1 MFGLPMEVISMIGST
16 LLGGVMTMWGQAA
29 KDKQDQFKMMMQRN
43 EQIEQGVQAARDNKD
58 PFAAWTRRIIALTMI
73 FGSLAIIFAAPLMET
88 VTNVPV
94 ERQEGFKFLFWDT
107 TRTVIEYVQLK
118 GFVVPEWLHIVVLNI
133 VGFYFGAA
141 AMQRK

>member
-1 MFGLPMEVISMIGST
+1 MFGRPMEVISMVGST

-29 KDKQDQFKMMMQRN
+29 KDKQDQFKMLIQQN
-43 EQIEQGVQAARDNKD
+43 KQIEESVQSAREMRD

-94 ERQEGFKFLFWDT
+94 ERQEGFKFLFMDFT
-107 TRTVIEYVQLK
+107 HTVTEYVQLK

-133 VGFYFGAA
+133 VGFYFGSA

>member
-1 MFGLPMEVISMIGST
+1 MFGLPMEAISMIGST
-16 LLGGVMTMWGQAA
+16 VLGGVMTMWGQAA

-43 EQIEQGVQAARDNKD
+43 KQIEEGVQAARNNKD

-73 FGSLAIIFAAPLMET
+73 FGSLAIVFAAPLMES

-94 ERQEGFKFLFWDT
+94 ERQEGFKFLFIDT
-107 TRTVIEYVQLK
+107 TKTVIEYVQLQ
-118 GFVVPEWLHIVVLNI
+118 GFVVPEWLHVVVLNI
-133 VGFYFGAA
+133 VGFYFGSA

>member
-1 MFGLPMEVISMIGST
+1 MFGLPIEVISMVGST
-16 LLGGVMTMWGQAA
+16 LLGGVMTMWGQSA
-29 KDKQDQFKMMMQRN
+29 KDKQDQFKMLMQKN
-43 EQIEQGVQAARDNKD
+43 EQVEQSVQNARQMSD

-73 FGSLAIIFAAPLMET
+73 FGSLAIIFAAPMMDT

-94 ERQEGFKFLFWDT
+94 ERQEGFKFLFLDFT
-107 TRTVIEYVQLK
+107 HTVTEYVQLS